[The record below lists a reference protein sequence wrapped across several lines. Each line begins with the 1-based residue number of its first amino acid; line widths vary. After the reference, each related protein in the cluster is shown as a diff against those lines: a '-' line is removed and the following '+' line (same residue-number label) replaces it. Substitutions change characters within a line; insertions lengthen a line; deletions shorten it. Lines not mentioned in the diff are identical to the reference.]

1 MKPISLSHLYGRID
15 AKNISFM
22 NRKISIVFSILI
34 AGSSLLMVNCQG
46 DNKSKKADD
55 FTIPDSIFKDK
66 PLMISKEAMN
76 DIIGNMSSPVEMAAL
91 IKSTGVPFNQKYLAS
106 TSKVDNLDTDFKQAL
121 NLGIYGCDLGYLN
134 MYEKTGSIINS
145 MQAIKKLADQLR
157 IGHFF
162 DFNTIKRLATNN
174 ENIDSLMYISVSSF
188 NNMDEYLRDNNRSD
202 ISSLLVTG
210 MWVEGMYLACQVVKE
225 APNPQLRDRIGDS
238 KIVLSD
244 LLLIL
249 KNYKSNQAF
258 AKLVTEVEKIKKEY
272 ENVSIHVESGEPE
285 MIEVDGMLM
294 FKPNDVQIVNMS
306 DETLAKI
313 ISAIENT
320 RAMIINL

>member
-1 MKPISLSHLYGRID
+1 
-15 AKNISFM
+15 M

-46 DNKSKKADD
+46 DNKAKKGDD

-106 TSKVDNLDTDFKQAL
+106 TSKVDKLDTDFKQAL

-145 MQAIKKLADQLR
+145 MQAIKKLSDQLR

-294 FKPNDVQIVNMS
+294 FKPNDIQIVNMS

-313 ISAIENT
+313 IAAIENT
-320 RAMIINL
+320 RTMIINL

>member
-1 MKPISLSHLYGRID
+1 
-15 AKNISFM
+15 M
-22 NRKISIVFSILI
+22 NRRISTVLAILI
-34 AGSSLLMVNCQG
+34 AGGSLLMVNCHG
-46 DNKSKKADD
+46 DNKSKTSDD
-55 FTIPDSIFKDK
+55 FNIPDSIFKDK

-76 DIIGNMSSPVEMAAL
+76 DIIENISSPVEMAAL
-91 IKSTGVPFNQKYLAS
+91 IKSTGVPFNQKFLA
-106 TSKVDNLDTDFKQAL
+106 TTKNVDNLSTDFKQAL

-134 MYEKTGSIINS
+134 MYEKTGSIISS

-188 NNMDEYLRDNNRSD
+188 NNMDEYLRENNRSD

-210 MWVEGMYLACQVVKE
+210 MWIEGMYLACQVVKE
-225 APNPQLRDRIGDS
+225 NPNEQLRERIGDS

-249 KNYKSNQAF
+249 KNYKSNSSF
-258 AKLVTEVEKIKKEY
+258 ANLVKEIEKIKKEY
-272 ENVSIHVESGEPE
+272 DNVTIHVIPGEPE
-285 MIEVDGMLM
+285 MVEVDGMLM
-294 FKPNDVQIVNMS
+294 FKSNEQQIIDIS

-313 ISAIENT
+313 IASIENART
-320 RAMIINL
+320 MIINL

>member
-1 MKPISLSHLYGRID
+1 
-15 AKNISFM
+15 M

-46 DNKSKKADD
+46 DNKAKKADD

-225 APNPQLRDRIGDS
+225 DPNPQLRDRIGDS

-249 KNYKSNQAF
+249 KNYKSNQSF

>member
-1 MKPISLSHLYGRID
+1 
-15 AKNISFM
+15 M
-22 NRKISIVFSILI
+22 NRKISTVLAILI
-34 AGSSLLMVNCQG
+34 AGGSLLMVNCQG
-46 DNKSKKADD
+46 DGSKAKKTDD
-55 FTIPDSIFKDK
+55 FAIPDSIFKDK

-76 DIIGNMSSPVEMAAL
+76 DIIDNISSPVEIAAL
-91 IKSTGVPFNQKYLAS
+91 IKSTGVPFNQKFLAP
-106 TSKVDNLDTDFKQAL
+106 TNKVDNLDTDFKQAL

-134 MYEKTGSIINS
+134 MYEKTGSIISS

-188 NNMDEYLRDNNRSD
+188 NNMDEYLRENNRSN

-225 APNPQLRDRIGDS
+225 SPHDQLVERIGDS

-249 KNYKSNQAF
+249 KNYKSNSSF
-258 AKLVTEVEKIKKEY
+258 ANLVKEIEKIKKEY
-272 ENVSIHVESGEPE
+272 ENVSIQVIPGEPE
-285 MIEVDGMLM
+285 MVEVDGMLM
-294 FKPNDVQIVNMS
+294 FKSNEQQIIDIS

-313 ISAIENT
+313 IAAIENART
-320 RAMIINL
+320 MIINL

>member
-1 MKPISLSHLYGRID
+1 
-15 AKNISFM
+15 M

-55 FTIPDSIFKDK
+55 FSIPDSIFKDK

-225 APNPQLRDRIGDS
+225 SPNEQLRDRVGDS

-249 KNYKSNQAF
+249 KNYKSNSSF

-272 ENVSIHVESGEPE
+272 ENVTIQVESGEPE

-294 FKPNDVQIVNMS
+294 FKPNDKQTVIMS

-313 ISAIENT
+313 ITAIENT
-320 RAMIINL
+320 RSMIINL

>member
-1 MKPISLSHLYGRID
+1 
-15 AKNISFM
+15 M
-22 NRKISIVFSILI
+22 NRRIFTAIAILI
-34 AGSSLLMVNCQG
+34 ASGSLLMTNCQS
-46 DNKSKKADD
+46 DNKAKKNDD

-76 DIIGNMSSPVEMAAL
+76 DIIDNMSSPVEMAAL
-91 IKSTGVPFNQKYLAS
+91 IKSTGVPFNQKFLAS

-134 MYEKTGSIINS
+134 MYEKTGSIISS
-145 MQAIKKLADQLR
+145 MQAIKKLSDQLR

-188 NNMDEYLRDNNRSD
+188 NNMDEYLREHNRSD

-210 MWVEGMYLACQVVKE
+210 MWIEGMYLACQVVKE
-225 APNPQLRDRIGDS
+225 KPNETLRERIGDS
-238 KIVLSD
+238 KIVLND

-249 KNYKSNQAF
+249 KNYKSNSAF
-258 AKLVTEVEKIKKEY
+258 ANLVKEIEKIKKEY
-272 ENVSIHVESGEPE
+272 DNVTILVKSGEPE
-285 MIEVDGMLM
+285 MIEIDGMLM
-294 FKPNDVQIVNMS
+294 FQSHDEQIVDIS

-313 ISAIENT
+313 IASIENT
-320 RAMIINL
+320 RSMIINL

>member
-1 MKPISLSHLYGRID
+1 
-15 AKNISFM
+15 M

-46 DNKSKKADD
+46 DNKAKKADD
-55 FTIPDSIFKDK
+55 FSIPDSIFKDK

-225 APNPQLRDRIGDS
+225 APNEQLRDRVGDS

-272 ENVSIHVESGEPE
+272 ENVTIQVESGEPE

-294 FKPNDVQIVNMS
+294 FKPNDKQTVIMS

-313 ISAIENT
+313 IAAIENT
-320 RAMIINL
+320 RSMIINL

>member
-1 MKPISLSHLYGRID
+1 
-15 AKNISFM
+15 M
-22 NRKISIVFSILI
+22 NRKISTVFALLLM
-34 AGSSLLMVNCQG
+34 GGSLLMVNCQSNG
-46 DNKSKKADD
+46 NKAQKDD
-55 FTIPDSIFKDK
+55 LDIIPDSIFNDK

-76 DIIGNMSSPVEMAAL
+76 DIIENISSPVEMAAL
-91 IKSTGVPFNQKYLAS
+91 IKSTGVPFNQKFLAS
-106 TSKVDNLDTDFKQAL
+106 TSRVDNLNTDFKQAL

-134 MYEKTGSIINS
+134 MYEKTGSIISS

-210 MWVEGMYLACQVVKE
+210 MWIEGMYLACQVVKE
-225 APNPQLRDRIGDS
+225 KPNETLRERIGDS

-249 KNYKSNQAF
+249 KNYKSNSSF
-258 AKLVTEVEKIKKEY
+258 ANLVKEIEKIKKEY
-272 ENVSIHVESGEPE
+272 DNVTISVIPGEPE
-285 MIEVDGMLM
+285 MVEVDGMLM
-294 FKPNDVQIVNMS
+294 FKDNSEQVIDIS

-313 ISAIENT
+313 IASIENART
-320 RAMIINL
+320 MIINL

>member
-1 MKPISLSHLYGRID
+1 
-15 AKNISFM
+15 M
-22 NRKISIVFSILI
+22 NRKILTVLAILI
-34 AGSSLLMVNCQG
+34 AGSSLLMNCQSDG
-46 DNKSKKADD
+46 NKAKKNDAFD
-55 FTIPDSIFKDK
+55 IPDSIFKDK

-106 TSKVDNLDTDFKQAL
+106 TSKVDKLDTDFKQAL

-225 APNPQLRDRIGDS
+225 QKHPNDTLRERIGDA
-238 KIVLSD
+238 KIVLND
-244 LLLIL
+244 LVLIL
-249 KNYKSNQAF
+249 KNYKSNSAF
-258 AKLVTEVEKIKKEY
+258 ANLVKEVEKIKKEY
-272 ENVSIHVESGEPE
+272 ENVTITVKSGEPE

-294 FKPNDVQIVNMS
+294 FKPNDEQIVDMS
-306 DETLAKI
+306 DETMSKI
-313 ISAIENT
+313 ITAIENT
-320 RAMIINL
+320 RTMIINL

>member
-1 MKPISLSHLYGRID
+1 
-15 AKNISFM
+15 M
-22 NRKISIVFSILI
+22 NRRIITAFAILI
-34 AGSSLLMVNCQG
+34 ASGSLLMTSCQS
-46 DNKSKKADD
+46 DNKPKTKDEFD
-55 FTIPDSIFKDK
+55 IPDSIFKDK

-76 DIIGNMSSPVEMAAL
+76 DIIDNMSSPVEMAAL
-91 IKSTGVPFNQKYLAS
+91 IKSTGVPFNQKFLAS
-106 TSKVDNLDTDFKQAL
+106 TNKVDKLDTDFKQAL

-134 MYEKTGSIINS
+134 MYEKTGSVISS
-145 MQAIKKLADQLR
+145 MQAIKKLSDQLR

-188 NNMDEYLRDNNRSD
+188 NNMDEYLRETNRSD

-210 MWVEGMYLACQVVKE
+210 MWIEGMYLACQVIKE
-225 APNPQLRDRIGDS
+225 APRQELRDRIGDS

-249 KNYKSNQAF
+249 KNYKSNSAF
-258 AKLVTEVEKIKKEY
+258 ANLVKEIEKIKKEY
-272 ENVSIHVESGEPE
+272 ENVTIKVISGEPE
-285 MIEVDGMLM
+285 MIEIDGMLM
-294 FKPNDVQIVNMS
+294 FQSHDEQIVEMT

-313 ISAIENT
+313 IASIENT
-320 RAMIINL
+320 RTMIINL

>member
-1 MKPISLSHLYGRID
+1 
-15 AKNISFM
+15 M

>member
-1 MKPISLSHLYGRID
+1 
-15 AKNISFM
+15 M

-210 MWVEGMYLACQVVKE
+210 RWVEGMYLACQVVKE
-225 APNPQLRDRIGDS
+225 DPNPQLRDRIGDS

-249 KNYKSNQAF
+249 KNYKSNQSF

-272 ENVSIHVESGEPE
+272 ENVSIHVESGDPE

-294 FKPNDVQIVNMS
+294 FKPNDIQIVNMS

-313 ISAIENT
+313 IAAIENT

>member
-1 MKPISLSHLYGRID
+1 
-15 AKNISFM
+15 M

-225 APNPQLRDRIGDS
+225 DPNPQLRDRIGDS

>member
-1 MKPISLSHLYGRID
+1 
-15 AKNISFM
+15 M

-225 APNPQLRDRIGDS
+225 DPNPQLRDRIGDS

-249 KNYKSNQAF
+249 KNYKSNQSF

>member
-1 MKPISLSHLYGRID
+1 
-15 AKNISFM
+15 M
-22 NRKISIVFSILI
+22 N
-34 AGSSLLMVNCQG
+34 
-46 DNKSKKADD
+46 
-55 FTIPDSIFKDK
+55 
-66 PLMISKEAMN
+66 
-76 DIIGNMSSPVEMAAL
+76 
-91 IKSTGVPFNQKYLAS
+91 
-106 TSKVDNLDTDFKQAL
+106 TDFKQAL

-134 MYEKTGSIINS
+134 MYEKTGSIISS

-210 MWVEGMYLACQVVKE
+210 MWIEGMYLACQVVKE
-225 APNPQLRDRIGDS
+225 NANDQLRERIGDS

-249 KNYKSNQAF
+249 KNYKS
-258 AKLVTEVEKIKKEY
+258 
-272 ENVSIHVESGEPE
+272 HVMMNSSS
-285 MIEVDGMLM
+285 
-294 FKPNDVQIVNMS
+294 F
-306 DETLAKI
+306 
-313 ISAIENT
+313 
-320 RAMIINL
+320 

>member
-1 MKPISLSHLYGRID
+1 
-15 AKNISFM
+15 M

-225 APNPQLRDRIGDS
+225 DPNPQLRDRIGDS

-249 KNYKSNQAF
+249 KNYKSNQSF

-272 ENVSIHVESGEPE
+272 ENVSIHVESGDPE

-294 FKPNDVQIVNMS
+294 FKPNDIQIVNMS

-313 ISAIENT
+313 IAAIENT

>member
-1 MKPISLSHLYGRID
+1 
-15 AKNISFM
+15 M

-46 DNKSKKADD
+46 DNKTKKADD

-106 TSKVDNLDTDFKQAL
+106 TSKVDKLDTDFKQAL

-134 MYEKTGSIINS
+134 MYEKTGSVINS

-225 APNPQLRDRIGDS
+225 APNEQLRDRVGDS

-272 ENVSIHVESGEPE
+272 ENVTIQVESGEPE

-294 FKPNDVQIVNMS
+294 FKPNDKQTVIMS

-313 ISAIENT
+313 IAAIENT
-320 RAMIINL
+320 RSMIINL

>member
-1 MKPISLSHLYGRID
+1 
-15 AKNISFM
+15 M

-249 KNYKSNQAF
+249 KNYKANQAF

-313 ISAIENT
+313 IAAIENT

>member
-1 MKPISLSHLYGRID
+1 
-15 AKNISFM
+15 M

-46 DNKSKKADD
+46 DNKTKKADD

-106 TSKVDNLDTDFKQAL
+106 TSKVDKLDTDFKQAL

-134 MYEKTGSIINS
+134 MYEKTGSVINS

-225 APNPQLRDRIGDS
+225 APNEQLRDRVCDS

-258 AKLVTEVEKIKKEY
+258 AKLVAEVEKIKKEY
-272 ENVSIHVESGEPE
+272 ENVTIQVESGEPE

-294 FKPNDVQIVNMS
+294 FKPNDKQTVIMS

-313 ISAIENT
+313 IAAIENT
-320 RAMIINL
+320 RSMIINL

>member
-1 MKPISLSHLYGRID
+1 
-15 AKNISFM
+15 M

-46 DNKSKKADD
+46 DNKTKKADD

-106 TSKVDNLDTDFKQAL
+106 TSKVDKLDTDFKQAL

-134 MYEKTGSIINS
+134 MYEKTGSVINS

-225 APNPQLRDRIGDS
+225 APNEQLRDRVGDS

-258 AKLVTEVEKIKKEY
+258 AKLVAEVEKIKKEY
-272 ENVSIHVESGEPE
+272 ENVTIQVESGEPE

-294 FKPNDVQIVNMS
+294 FKPNDKQTVIMS

-313 ISAIENT
+313 IAAIENT
-320 RAMIINL
+320 RSMIINL

>member
-1 MKPISLSHLYGRID
+1 
-15 AKNISFM
+15 M
-22 NRKISIVFSILI
+22 NRRIFTAIAILI
-34 AGSSLLMVNCQG
+34 ASGSLLMTNCQS
-46 DNKSKKADD
+46 DNKAKKNDD

-76 DIIGNMSSPVEMAAL
+76 DIIDNMSSPVEMAAL
-91 IKSTGVPFNQKYLAS
+91 IKSTGVPFNQKFLAS

-134 MYEKTGSIINS
+134 MYEKTGSIISS
-145 MQAIKKLADQLR
+145 MQAIKKLSDQLR

-188 NNMDEYLRDNNRSD
+188 NNMDEYLREHNRSD

-210 MWVEGMYLACQVVKE
+210 MWIEGMYLACQVVKE
-225 APNPQLRDRIGDS
+225 KPNETLRERIGDS
-238 KIVLSD
+238 KIVLND

-249 KNYKSNQAF
+249 KNYKSNSAF
-258 AKLVTEVEKIKKEY
+258 ANLVKEIEKIKKEY
-272 ENVSIHVESGEPE
+272 DNVTIIVKSGEPE
-285 MIEVDGMLM
+285 MIEIDGMLM
-294 FKPNDVQIVNMS
+294 FQSHDEQIVDIS

-313 ISAIENT
+313 IASIENT
-320 RAMIINL
+320 RSMIINL

>member
-1 MKPISLSHLYGRID
+1 MNKRISTVL
-15 AKNISFM
+15 A
-22 NRKISIVFSILI
+22 ILI
-34 AGSSLLMVNCQG
+34 AGGSLLMVNCNG
-46 DNKSKKADD
+46 DGSKSKKDD
-55 FTIPDSIFKDK
+55 FAIPDSIFKDK

-76 DIIGNMSSPVEMAAL
+76 DIIDNISSPVEMAAL
-91 IKSTGVPFNQKYLAS
+91 IKSTGVPFNQKFLA
-106 TSKVDNLDTDFKQAL
+106 TTKNVDNLSTDFKQAL
-121 NLGIYGCDLGYLN
+121 NLGVYGCDLGYLN
-134 MYEKTGSIINS
+134 MYEKTGSIISN

-188 NNMDEYLRDNNRSD
+188 NNMDEYLRENNRSD

-210 MWVEGMYLACQVVKE
+210 MWIEGMYLACQVVKE
-225 APNPQLRDRIGDS
+225 VPHKDLVERIGDS

-249 KNYKSNQAF
+249 KNYQSNSSF
-258 AKLVTEVEKIKKEY
+258 ANLVKEIEKIKKEY
-272 ENVSIHVESGEPE
+272 ENVTIHVIPGEPE
-285 MIEVDGMLM
+285 MVEIDGMLT
-294 FKPNDVQIVNMS
+294 FKSNDQQIIDIS

-313 ISAIENT
+313 IAAIENT
-320 RAMIINL
+320 RTMIINL

>member
-1 MKPISLSHLYGRID
+1 
-15 AKNISFM
+15 M
-22 NRKISIVFSILI
+22 NRRIFKAFAILI
-34 AGSSLLMVNCQG
+34 ASGSLLMVNCQG
-46 DNKSKKADD
+46 NGNKAQKNDD
-55 FTIPDSIFKDK
+55 FSIPDSIFKDK

-76 DIIGNMSSPVEMAAL
+76 DIISNISSPVEMAAL
-91 IKSTGVPFNQKYLAS
+91 IKSTGVPFNQKFLAA
-106 TSKVDNLDTDFKQAL
+106 TSKVDKLDTDFKQAL

-134 MYEKTGSIINS
+134 MYEKTGSIISS

-210 MWVEGMYLACQVVKE
+210 MWIEGMYLACQVVKE
-225 APNPQLRDRIGDS
+225 APHQELRDRIGDS
-238 KIVLSD
+238 KIVLAD

-249 KNYKSNQAF
+249 KNYKSNSSF
-258 AKLVTEVEKIKKEY
+258 ANLVKEIEKIKKEY
-272 ENVSIHVESGEPE
+272 DNVTIQVISGEPE
-285 MIEVDGMLM
+285 MIEIDGMLT
-294 FKPNDVQIVNMS
+294 FKQNDIQKVDMS

-313 ISAIENT
+313 IASIENA
-320 RAMIINL
+320 RSMIINL